1 MIEYLPAFLQ
11 GLVTSA
17 KAMASFDAF
26 RKGRKGDVRVLN
38 EEMKENSR
46 LCFRVVSDDVYMG
59 VVVPKFMTIEFDRLN
74 KAGFNFNVLKG
85 AKIPGYSGMAKTD
98 LASWQG
104 KSTAELVQ
112 NIYDKIKTIKS
123 AVEYTPNHP
132 TARRR
137 IINIHKRVLL
147 FLRHAEA

>member
-1 MIEYLPAFLQ
+1 
-11 GLVTSA
+11 
-17 KAMASFDAF
+17 MASFDAF
-26 RKGRKGDVRVLN
+26 RKGRKGDVRALI

-46 LCFRVVSDDVYMG
+46 LCFRVFSDNVDIIIIA
-59 VVVPKFMTIEFDRLN
+59 PKFTTIEFDRLN
-74 KAGFNFNVLKG
+74 KAGFNFNVLKD
-85 AKIPGYSGMAKTD
+85 AKISGYSGIEKTD

-137 IINIHKRVLL
+137 FLNIHKRILL
-147 FLRHAEA
+147 FLRHTEA